1 MTDQRSASATKVLV
15 FVPTF
20 NDTELLGEIVVAV
33 KRLSDRYTVLVLDDG
48 SDVGRRPAIG
58 NLDCLCFRLPDNMGL
73 GTCTQIAF
81 DHVLRH
87 DYQAVVRVD
96 ADGQHPLER
105 IPELLAPL
113 EEGRA
118 DVVAGRR
125 VNHNVGSGG
134 GAVARRM
141 VKSYFVTVAK
151 ALTGGAAPN
160 DVNTGFFAMNRHAVA
175 TLNQHTLERFP
186 EPQLFILAC
195 REKLRVMELPI
206 EQVEREFGASTLNF
220 GQAAAMLYRFNM
232 FVLGE
237 LLQGSRR

>member
-1 MTDQRSASATKVLV
+1 MKKRQEGSAAKVLV

-20 NDTELLGEIVVAV
+20 NDTELLGEIVGGV
-33 KRLSDRYTVLVLDDG
+33 KRLSNRYTVLVLDDG
-48 SDVGRRPAIG
+48 SRTAHRRAVED
-58 NLDCLCFRLPDNMGL
+58 LDCLRFHLPDNLGL

-81 DHVLRH
+81 DHLLRH

-113 EEGRA
+113 DAGEA

-125 VNHNVGSGG
+125 VNHEAGSGG
-134 GAVARRM
+134 GAVVRRM
-141 VKSYFVTVAK
+141 VKSYFVAVAK
-151 ALTGGAAPN
+151 MLTGGAAPN

-175 TLNQHTLERFP
+175 TLSHQMLDRFP

-195 REKLRVMELPI
+195 RENLRVTELPV
-206 EQVEREFGASTLNF
+206 EQVEREFGASTLSLT
-220 GQAAAMLYRFNM
+220 QAAAMFYRFNM

-237 LLQGSRR
+237 LLRGSRQ